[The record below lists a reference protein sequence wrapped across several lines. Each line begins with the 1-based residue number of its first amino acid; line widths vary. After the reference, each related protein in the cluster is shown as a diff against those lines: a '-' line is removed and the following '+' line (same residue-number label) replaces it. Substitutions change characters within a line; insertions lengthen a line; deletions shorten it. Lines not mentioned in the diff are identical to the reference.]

1 MAITTSHENFRART
15 IKALKAS
22 AQKLIDNAEELVS
35 AVDSDLGRVNTII
48 TITLP
53 SANDAYDAPEIE
65 VSQTYIS
72 RSTVAYLHGFEDD
85 LVNNLD
91 KNL

>member
-1 MAITTSHENFRART
+1 MAITDHHENFRART

-35 AVDSDLGRVNTII
+35 AVDSDLGRVNTTI

-53 SANDAYDAPEIE
+53 SATDANDAPEIE
-65 VSQTYIS
+65 VTQAYIS
-72 RSTVAYLHGFEDD
+72 RSTVAYLHGFEDGD
-85 LVNNLD
+85 V
-91 KNL
+91 

>member
-1 MAITTSHENFRART
+1 MAITNSHENFRART

-35 AVDSDLGRVNTII
+35 DVDSDLGRVNTII

-53 SANDAYDAPEIE
+53 SATDANDAPEIE

-85 LVNNLD
+85 LVNDCD

>member
-15 IKALKAS
+15 IKALKVS

-53 SANDAYDAPEIE
+53 SVNDAYDAPEIE
-65 VSQTYIS
+65 VTQAYIS
-72 RSTVAYLHGFEDD
+72 RSTVACLHGFEDPD
-85 LVNNLD
+85 Q
-91 KNL
+91 